1 MSDNNNIAVIG
12 AGAWGTAL
20 AHMLASAG
28 RKVSLFAREPGLA
41 GNINT
46 KHDNNLYL
54 TGIPLHAGI
63 FATDDL
69 AKAVQGAEIIL
80 TVTPAQYFRDML
92 GSLKPHLKPGMPVV
106 NAAKGIE
113 MSTGKLPSEV
123 AAETLPDQP
132 FAVLSGPNFAHEVAK
147 GLPAAVTFAVPV
159 ANKNV
164 QAWAQALS
172 SRTFRLYLSHDP
184 VGAEIA
190 GAVKNVVAIACG
202 IVDGK
207 GLGQNA
213 KAAVMTRGM
222 AEIRRLGVKR
232 GAQAETFLGLSGL
245 GDLTL
250 TCSSMSSRNYSLG
263 ASLGKG
269 EALEDILSRRNS
281 VAEGVTTARAIAL
294 NAHKLGVEMPICEAV
309 DKILH
314 HKADIDAIIGALLA
328 RDLKEETI

>member
-1 MSDNNNIAVIG
+1 MYNSISVIG

-20 AHMLASAG
+20 AHTLAGAG
-28 RKVSLFAREPGLA
+28 RKVTLYAREPGLA
-41 GNINT
+41 ETINA
-46 KHDNNLYL
+46 KHENSVYL
-54 TGIPLHAGI
+54 TGIPLHAAI
-63 FATDDL
+63 HATGDL
-69 AKAVQGAEIIL
+69 AEAVKGADIVL
-80 TVTPAQYFRDML
+80 TVTPAQYFHGLL
-92 GSLKPHLKPGMPVV
+92 GKLKPLLRPGLPLV

-113 MSTGKLPSEV
+113 MSTGRLPSEV
-123 AAETLPDQP
+123 AAEVLPGQP
-132 FAVLSGPNFAHEVAK
+132 FAVLSGPNFAHEVAR
-147 GLPAAVTFAVPV
+147 GLPAAATFATE
-159 ANKNV
+159 AAHKE
-164 QAWAQALS
+164 AAGWAQAFS
-172 SRTFRLYLSHDP
+172 SRGFRPYLSHDP

-190 GAVKNVVAIACG
+190 GAVKNVIAIACG

-222 AEIRRLGVKR
+222 AEIKRLGLRR

-263 ASLGKG
+263 AALGKG
-269 EALEDILSRRNS
+269 ENLEDILSRRNS

-294 NAHKLGVEMPICEAV
+294 NAHKLGVDMPISEAV

-314 HKADIDAIIGALLA
+314 HKADVDAVI
-328 RDLKEETI
+328 RDLLSRDLREETA